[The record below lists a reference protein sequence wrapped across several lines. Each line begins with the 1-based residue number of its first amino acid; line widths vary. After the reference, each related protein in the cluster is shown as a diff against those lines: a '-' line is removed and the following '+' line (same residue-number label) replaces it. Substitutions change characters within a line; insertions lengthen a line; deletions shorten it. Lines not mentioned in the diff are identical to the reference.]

1 VILSSRR
8 VIFAIFSGTE
18 ILDLAGPL
26 QVLHEANAL
35 GANYEIIYAAPSP
48 EIASQQGLLFARL
61 EALPEVEADDLV
73 IVPGSALFERNTPS
87 PEVRRG
93 AEWLRAAYERGACVA
108 SICVGAFLLG
118 SAGLL
123 DHRTC
128 TTHWSRV
135 GELQASF
142 PVANVVANRL
152 YVVDERILT
161 SAGIAS
167 GIDLALAL
175 VERAHGARLAAAV
188 ARRMVIYVRRDGA
201 SAQHSAYLQH
211 RDHLDPSV
219 HAVQDWLVDH
229 ATDTYTLDD
238 LANVARLSRRHL
250 TRVFRRATGIGV
262 KEYATKLRLEHAH
275 LFLRDPAITVEA
287 VAERCGFAD
296 ARQLRR
302 LWKDAY
308 GTSPGAF
315 RLQYLTS

>member
-1 VILSSRR
+1 MILPSRR
-8 VIFAIFSGTE
+8 VIFAIFPGTE

-35 GANYEIIYAAPSP
+35 GANYEIVYAGPSP

-61 EALPEVEADDLV
+61 EALREVDPDDLV
-73 IVPGSALFERNTPS
+73 IVPGSQLFESDTPS
-87 PEVRRG
+87 PQLRRG
-93 AEWLRAAYERGACVA
+93 AEWLRGAYEGGAWVA

-118 SAGLL
+118 RAGLL
-123 DHRTC
+123 DDRTC

-135 GELQASF
+135 AELQARF

-167 GIDLALAL
+167 GIDMALAL
-175 VERAHGARLAAAV
+175 VERAHGPQLAAAV
-188 ARRMVIYVRRDGA
+188 ARKMVVYVRRDGA
-201 SAQHSAYLQH
+201 SAQQSAYLQH
-211 RDHLDPSV
+211 RDHLEPSV

-229 ATDTYTLDD
+229 ATDAYTSDD
-238 LANVARLSRRHL
+238 LAAVAGLSRRHL

-262 KEYATKLRLEHAH
+262 KEYATKLRLEHAQ
-275 LFLRDPAITVEA
+275 LFLRDPALTVEA

-308 GTSPGAF
+308 GTSPGAY
-315 RLQYLTS
+315 RLQHLTS